1 MEINFSIEDDALIKN
16 TIIAQDSNDNT
27 FTVKKEP
34 IITKDVFVEC
44 FNRWIGGKDD
54 TAAK

>member
-1 MEINFSIEDDALIKN
+1 MEISFSIEDDALIKN
-16 TIIAQDSNDNT
+16 TIIAQDSGDNT

-34 IITKDVFVEC
+34 IITKDVFIEC

-54 TAAK
+54 NKF

>member
-1 MEINFSIEDDALIKN
+1 MEISFSIEDDALIKN
-16 TIIAQDSNDNT
+16 TIIAQDSENNT

-34 IITKDVFVEC
+34 IITKEVFVEC

-54 TAAK
+54 AAAK

>member
-1 MEINFSIEDDALIKN
+1 MEINFSIEEDALIKN
-16 TIIAQDSNDNT
+16 TIIPQEGEDNT
-27 FTVKKEP
+27 FVIKKEP

>member
-1 MEINFSIEDDALIKN
+1 MEINFSIEEDALIKN
-16 TIIAQDSNDNT
+16 TIIPQESEDNT
-27 FTVKKEP
+27 FVVKKEP
-34 IITKDVFVEC
+34 IITKDVFIEC